1 MKFKILQKSK
11 CEPEENILREQ
22 ECATDK
28 VQPMEIDEMSTNK
41 TTEET
46 NISKQSNSQ
55 SIHLSDILISDSET
69 QCDLISYS

>member
-28 VQPMEIDEMSTNK
+28 VQPIEIDEMSTNE

-46 NISKQSNSQ
+46 NISNQSNS
-55 SIHLSDILISDSET
+55 DILKSDSET
-69 QCDLISYS
+69 YRDLISYS